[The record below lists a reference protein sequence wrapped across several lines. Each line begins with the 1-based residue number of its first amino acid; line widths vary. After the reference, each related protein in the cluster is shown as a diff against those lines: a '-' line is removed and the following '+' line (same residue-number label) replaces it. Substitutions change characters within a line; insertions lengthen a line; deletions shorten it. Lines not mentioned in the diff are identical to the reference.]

1 MVIHTNLKRATAG
14 LEPAYLM
21 VFSHLL
27 GQLSYV
33 AIMGGEGLAPTKPMQ
48 RIYSPPPL
56 LLGHPPRMP
65 GFPGHIRFWILI
77 SSEYK
82 IQK

>member
-1 MVIHTNLKRATAG
+1 MSKLWKPRETATAG

-33 AIMGGEGLAPTKPMQ
+33 ATMEGAGLAPTKTMQ

-56 LLGHPPRMP
+56 LLGHPSMVP
-65 GFPGHIRFWILI
+65 GFPG
-77 SSEYK
+77 
-82 IQK
+82 